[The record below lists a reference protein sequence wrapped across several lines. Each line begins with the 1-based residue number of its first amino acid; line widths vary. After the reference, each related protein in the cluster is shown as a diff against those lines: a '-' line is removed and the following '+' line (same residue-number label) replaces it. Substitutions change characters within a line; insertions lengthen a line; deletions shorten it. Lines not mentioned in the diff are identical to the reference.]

1 LTLNKITFFEFTG
14 HVSAEAL
21 LRDGKYHSRH
31 LEF

>member
-14 HVSAEAL
+14 HVRAETFVL
-21 LRDGKYHSRH
+21 DGKYHSRH